1 MATQALAAARTVW
14 RLPND
19 VRIPLP
25 IRLALVVGA
34 LLALLAL
41 AVVVTTALG
50 AVAVPLDVSA
60 SVLLRHVGIETG
72 VPTTEAQT
80 QIIGQIRLPRVV
92 VAALVGA
99 ALAAAGTAMQGLFRN
114 PLADPGI
121 IGVSTG
127 GALGAVLA
135 IYLGLH
141 QLH

>member
-25 IRLALVVGA
+25 IRLALVVGM

-72 VPTTEAQT
+72 VPTTEPK
-80 QIIGQIRLPRVV
+80 RRS
-92 VAALVGA
+92 
-99 ALAAAGTAMQGLFRN
+99 LARFGCPAWWSRR
-114 PLADPGI
+114 
-121 IGVSTG
+121 
-127 GALGAVLA
+127 
-135 IYLGLH
+135 
-141 QLH
+141 